1 MAWDIAPASWGAA
14 VLSAP
19 YTDFVPAWP
28 TPEENGNYI
37 KTAMQNG
44 PTKATVRNAARGD
57 LFIARARPRFILF
70 FSGAVAEGIAVLRKI
85 WPAPASEPCRRT
97 APLKNK
103 ENDSMAQVTINRSP
117 LRGLSGQLDIRVRSR
132 ILCRFSF
139 FGAQR
144 AKAAE
149 DCRTPR
155 RWRDF

>member
-1 MAWDIAPASWGAA
+1 MRQSSAALVFPNGSEYASLAPNPKRQRA
-14 VLSAP
+14 LLLTRIL
-19 YTDFVPAWP
+19 YRAWP

-44 PTKATVRNAARGD
+44 PTKATVRNPARGD

-85 WPAPASEPCRRT
+85 WPAPASEPRRRT

-117 LRGLSGQLDIRVRSR
+117 LRGLSGQLDIRVRSSDSWR
-132 ILCRFSF
+132 QRFLIVI
-139 FGAQR
+139 
-144 AKAAE
+144 
-149 DCRTPR
+149 DCY
-155 RWRDF
+155 